1 LRITVSSHL
10 RRGGRATPER
20 AANRLLWGAEAAVD
34 FPRQGSQINSMKYRV
49 VIAPDE
55 DGLFVAECPAMPG
68 CISQG
73 KTRAEALANIKDAMT
88 GYLASLK
95 KHGEPVPP
103 PISEEIVE
111 ILA

>member
-1 LRITVSSHL
+1 MA
-10 RRGGRATPER
+10 RA
-20 AANRLLWGAEAAVD
+20 
-34 FPRQGSQINSMKYRV
+34 QIDGMKYRV
-49 VIAPDE
+49 VIELDE
-55 DGLFVAECPAMPG
+55 DGMFVAECPALPG

-73 KTRAEALANIKDAMT
+73 KTREDALTNIKDAMT

-111 ILA
+111 IPA